1 MANIAPS
8 TKKIHVEF
16 FYEARGFQTFEVP
29 SNYVISNGSQSD
41 AYHELMTNF
50 MSNVDMCLE
59 HEPIDIYECGGSK
72 GVFKRFGDFIESNNE
87 QLQVVDFELIE
98 LINELEEEN
107 EDEDEDF

>member
-1 MANIAPS
+1 MSNIAPS

-29 SNYVISNGSQSD
+29 IDYMVTSDSRSEAYYSLLTTFPSNLDSCV
-41 AYHELMTNF
+41 ELQ
-50 MSNVDMCLE
+50 
-59 HEPIDIYECGGSK
+59 PIDIYECGGSK

>member
-1 MANIAPS
+1 MANIAPN

-16 FYEARGFQTFEVP
+16 FYEARGFQTFDVP
-29 SNYVISNGSQSD
+29 LNYVISSSSQSD

-50 MSNVDMCLE
+50 ISNVDMYLE
-59 HEPIDIYECGGSK
+59 HGPVDIYECGGSK

-87 QLQVVDFELIE
+87 QLQVVDFELVG
-98 LINELEEEN
+98 LINELKEEK